1 MNGKEK
7 KSEMQSS
14 NRILW
19 LDTLRGL
26 ACLIVFFAHV
36 IARFPETVDYS
47 YGVGK
52 IGVWFFMVSGGYLLL
67 MSGKTEKIGIGWILR
82 FYVKK
87 IVKIYPC
94 LIIGVLLT
102 WYAGLMESSDIIKNL
117 LLIKGSAHLWFIPV
131 IIKFYLIA
139 PLFIVFDRIVK
150 NDLVKAVSFLGLGTV
165 AAIVWPFTKYP
176 ENSIE
181 LRWYIPVFMMG
192 IIIYYISKHIK
203 NEDGK
208 LRILGDMLAVGAAIG
223 IIMLTPLVRLKLL
236 GLDNPWFLQNKYIF
250 LGLLW
255 SVMII
260 GILMGRVVKKLL
272 EMIKPLQML
281 SVISYPVYI
290 FHYPVIFLLI
300 WLFEPSVV
308 LLFIEA
314 FVATLIISVIYNFIF
329 GLVVRLVKKDGDH

>member
-1 MNGKEK
+1 MSK
-7 KSEMQSS
+7 KGST

-67 MSGKTEKIGIGWILR
+67 AGKSEKIDIKWVLR
-82 FYVKK
+82 FYLKK

-102 WYAGLMESSDIIKNL
+102 WYAGLMEGSDIIKNL
-117 LLIKGSAHLWFIPV
+117 ILIKGSAHLWFIPV

-139 PLFIVFDRIVK
+139 PLFVLFDRKVM
-150 NDLVKAVSFLGLGTV
+150 NDLVKAVSFLALGVVT
-165 AAIVWPFTKYP
+165 AIVWPFTKYP
-176 ENSIE
+176 ENSID

-192 IIIYYISKHIK
+192 IVVYYISKVIK
-203 NEDGK
+203 SEGSK
-208 LRILGDMLAVGAAIG
+208 LWWLGDIIAISAGVG
-223 IIMLTPLVRLKLL
+223 IIMLTPLIRLKVL
-236 GLDNPWFLQNKYIF
+236 GLDNSQFLQNKYLIM
-250 LGLLW
+250 GLLW
-255 SVMII
+255 SLII
-260 GILMGRVVKKLL
+260 FGILMGRLVRKFL
-272 EMIKPLQML
+272 ELITPLRML

-290 FHYPVIFLLI
+290 FHYPVIYLLI
-300 WLFEPSVV
+300 WLFNPSVW

-314 FVATLIISVIYNFIF
+314 LVATIILSLVYYLIS
-329 GLVVRLVKKDGDH
+329 GLVIKKVTNQRHMNG